1 MDGLLRLEGAGILP
15 RAYMIR
21 STGLTFPAL
30 VPVSITRRRRSAAL
44 VERLPIDVD
53 EDDGLLPSWT
63 IDPDGGGHRRR
74 PRIDALPH
82 AAGRPTIRAAARQ
95 RALAFLEAV
104 LRESGQDLFR
114 RRHPPALRLDPRHPA
129 VTPEL
134 RQTAHFSHGPSL
146 EVRRSRGY
154 WTKVPCRLTPD
165 GRLHDGVARVELRDP
180 TRGGVAT
187 ALNELAYRSAVG
199 IVLDEAAI
207 PVSEPVR
214 GVCELLDPLYVA
226 NEGKLLAIVSE
237 ADAARVGGDAAPSG
251 RAPGARR
258 ARGRPGR

>member
-30 VPVSITRRRRSAAL
+30 VPVSISRRRRRSAF

-63 IDPDGGGHRRR
+63 IDPHGGGHRRR
-74 PRIDALPH
+74 PCIDALPH
-82 AAGRPTIRAAARQ
+82 AARRPTIRAAARQ

-104 LRESGQDLFR
+104 LREGGQDLFR

-134 RQTAHFSHGPSL
+134 RETAHFSHGPTL
-146 EVRRSRGY
+146 EVRLISL
-154 WTKVPCRLTPD
+154 PCRL
-165 GRLHDGVARVELRDP
+165 AR
-180 TRGGVAT
+180 
-187 ALNELAYRSAVG
+187 
-199 IVLDEAAI
+199 
-207 PVSEPVR
+207 
-214 GVCELLDPLYVA
+214 
-226 NEGKLLAIVSE
+226 
-237 ADAARVGGDAAPSG
+237 
-251 RAPGARR
+251 
-258 ARGRPGR
+258 

>member
-1 MDGLLRLEGAGILP
+1 MRLRSRLDSPERSQTSAYSTFSLSSTSLGTTPRTSFRALDADTGVLMDGLLRLEGAGILP
-15 RAYMIR
+15 RVYMIR

-30 VPVSITRRRRSAAL
+30 VPVGITRRGHSAAL
-44 VERLPIDVD
+44 LERLPIDVD

-63 IDPDGGGHRRR
+63 IDPDGGGNRRR

-134 RQTAHFSHGPSL
+134 RQTAHFSHGPTL
-146 EVRRSRGY
+146 EVRPPRGY
-154 WTKVPCRLTPD
+154 WTKVPCGPSS
-165 GRLHDGVARVELRDP
+165 P
-180 TRGGVAT
+180 
-187 ALNELAYRSAVG
+187 
-199 IVLDEAAI
+199 
-207 PVSEPVR
+207 
-214 GVCELLDPLYVA
+214 C
-226 NEGKLLAIVSE
+226 SE
-237 ADAARVGGDAAPSG
+237 AGTLVVVLKTTVGG
-251 RAPGARR
+251 RR
-258 ARGRPGR
+258 IVDMLQGEQLPRIC